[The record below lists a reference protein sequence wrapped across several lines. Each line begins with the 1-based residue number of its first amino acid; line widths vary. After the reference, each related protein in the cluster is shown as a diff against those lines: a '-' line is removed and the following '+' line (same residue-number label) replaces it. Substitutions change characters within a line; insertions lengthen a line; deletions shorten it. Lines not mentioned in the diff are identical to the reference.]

1 MTRKTLLAICLL
13 LATLPLKAQFYLN
26 GDDPARTRWY
36 TLETPHYQL
45 IYPIG
50 VDSLARTYARQLEQ
64 FRVPMGRSIGI
75 TPGEGQRR
83 KLPVVLHAYN
93 PYSNGSVGWAPSR
106 MDLYTLPDAY
116 GPDPVPW
123 SIQLTSHEPRHQAQF
138 QSAGKGWFKLFN
150 ILGGEAWNPVAWQV
164 YFGWALGEGDA
175 VVAETGLWNGGTRA
189 RTADFLNY
197 YRVALDQD
205 EYRNWF
211 RWRYGSYKHET
222 PDHYAVGYLTVAGAR
237 YLTGNPLI
245 IRQTQETGRK
255 KPWLLSGSFRDALRK
270 KSQGKRFDERFRQ
283 ILDTVN
289 VHWQADADRRA
300 PFLEMEQITP
310 SASFPMNYS
319 TPQVCPDGTIFALRE
334 GHLQPAEM
342 VAIRDGRIR
351 HIIYINSTRAP
362 LYYEPKKNRIY
373 WTETRQDARW
383 KMSGSSVVSYYDLS
397 TGKARDLATGHY
409 YYNAQPSDDGN
420 LLVTAE
426 YLPEGT
432 NYVVLLST
440 EDGQPVRR
448 TRVPDGIQAVEFGWL
463 GETVYI
469 QGIATEGYG
478 IYRITP
484 EGAWEEVLAPSVQKI
499 SNLAGNGNY
508 LEWVSD
514 RTGVNELYRYE
525 PDSGRLLQMTNT
537 RYGTTDPVSDGQY
550 LYTVSQTLEG
560 AQLFRTPLSA
570 LQPREVAFTDV
581 HSYFLADTLTAQE
594 RALGPG
600 PDLSSAVP
608 MSTPKHYNKLTHPLR
623 MHSWLP
629 LYLNYD
635 AVKEGSMDLTYKTA
649 SIGLSGFFQN
659 TLGTVSGMVGYS
671 LHRSPDNRENWR
683 NAFHAKVTYSGQYP
697 VFEASLDVGDRA
709 SRQYYVNQ
717 YIQPLITNQ
726 TLGVFLRKA
735 PLVDLSFRAYVPL
748 TVRRFGVTYGLI
760 PQVRYSFSNNWLATD
775 PIQWEVPKRFI
786 GLKTY
791 YKLIDTGTN
800 ANVPLQRLSAS
811 VRAYA
816 VLSKA
821 SSNVY
826 PRLGVGA
833 ELGVSV
839 RPGLSHLFPANLYA
853 YAYGYLPGIWST
865 QGLKIT
871 GMVQRQL
878 RSGTPFFGEMAI
890 NTLPRGFQS
899 DVSSVV
905 AQGYP
910 LQWKVTA
917 DYAIPIYVG
926 DLSIPGVAYITHFVL
941 TPHADFTGLGGDH
954 LWSAGA
960 DLTAQLAK
968 LILPFDSSLG
978 VSFSWLGGSW
988 YKNTGQEKP
997 WSVSLILGMDF

>member
-1 MTRKTLLAICLL
+1 
-13 LATLPLKAQFYLN
+13 
-26 GDDPARTRWY
+26 
-36 TLETPHYQL
+36 
-45 IYPIG
+45 
-50 VDSLARTYARQLEQ
+50 
-64 FRVPMGRSIGI
+64 
-75 TPGEGQRR
+75 
-83 KLPVVLHAYN
+83 
-93 PYSNGSVGWAPSR
+93 
-106 MDLYTLPDAY
+106 
-116 GPDPVPW
+116 
-123 SIQLTSHEPRHQAQF
+123 
-138 QSAGKGWFKLFN
+138 
-150 ILGGEAWNPVAWQV
+150 
-164 YFGWALGEGDA
+164 
-175 VVAETGLWNGGTRA
+175 
-189 RTADFLNY
+189 
-197 YRVALDQD
+197 
-205 EYRNWF
+205 
-211 RWRYGSYKHET
+211 
-222 PDHYAVGYLTVAGAR
+222 
-237 YLTGNPLI
+237 
-245 IRQTQETGRK
+245 
-255 KPWLLSGSFRDALRK
+255 
-270 KSQGKRFDERFRQ
+270 
-283 ILDTVN
+283 
-289 VHWQADADRRA
+289 
-300 PFLEMEQITP
+300 
-310 SASFPMNYS
+310 
-319 TPQVCPDGTIFALRE
+319 
-334 GHLQPAEM
+334 
-342 VAIRDGRIR
+342 
-351 HIIYINSTRAP
+351 
-362 LYYEPKKNRIY
+362 
-373 WTETRQDARW
+373 
-383 KMSGSSVVSYYDLS
+383 
-397 TGKARDLATGHY
+397 
-409 YYNAQPSDDGN
+409 
-420 LLVTAE
+420 
-426 YLPEGT
+426 
-432 NYVVLLST
+432 
-440 EDGQPVRR
+440 
-448 TRVPDGIQAVEFGWL
+448 
-463 GETVYI
+463 
-469 QGIATEGYG
+469 
-478 IYRITP
+478 
-484 EGAWEEVLAPSVQKI
+484 
-499 SNLAGNGNY
+499 
-508 LEWVSD
+508 
-514 RTGVNELYRYE
+514 
-525 PDSGRLLQMTNT
+525 
-537 RYGTTDPVSDGQY
+537 
-550 LYTVSQTLEG
+550 
-560 AQLFRTPLSA
+560 
-570 LQPREVAFTDV
+570 
-581 HSYFLADTLTAQE
+581 
-594 RALGPG
+594 
-600 PDLSSAVP
+600 
-608 MSTPKHYNKLTHPLR
+608 
-623 MHSWLP
+623 
-629 LYLNYD
+629 
-635 AVKEGSMDLTYKTA
+635 
-649 SIGLSGFFQN
+649 
-659 TLGTVSGMVGYS
+659 MVGYS
-671 LHRSPDNRENWR
+671 VHRSTDHRENWR
-683 NAFHAKVTYSGQYP
+683 NALQANVTYSGQYP